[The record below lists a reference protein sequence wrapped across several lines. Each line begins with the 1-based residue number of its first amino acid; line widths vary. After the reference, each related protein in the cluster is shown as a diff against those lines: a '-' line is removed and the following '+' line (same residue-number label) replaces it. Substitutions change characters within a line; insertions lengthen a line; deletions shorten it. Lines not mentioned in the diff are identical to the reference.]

1 VIKEATYNCY
11 KTVLPS
17 NPYHNIYKLAPVF
30 PKHNS
35 GAAELTQFLADL
47 MVWKI

>member
-1 VIKEATYNCY
+1 VIKEVTHNFYE
-11 KTVLPS
+11 TVLRS

-35 GAAELTQFLADL
+35 GTAKLIQFLADL
-47 MVWKI
+47 MV